1 MQNKNPKEHCNAN
14 PKLNARAENPEFN
27 PLRPCLLREERERER
42 ERARNVFI
50 SLAAAAIWCFFG
62 LFSLCDVHIHWVCM
76 RGVSCS
82 FFAAAELLQQEFSLF
97 FSHHQ
102 FLLFP
107 ALRKEEILACVGSSD
122 SNFAV
127 SKVSLGFRV
136 AEIAGRAS
144 SQSGRWKGIRAGGG
158 QSFVRCEG
166 KEERRRRRRRCLCAK
181 L

>member
-14 PKLNARAENPEFN
+14 PKLNARAANPKLN
-27 PLRPCLLREERERER
+27 PLRPCLLREGERESSQRLHLSR
-42 ERARNVFI
+42 CSSNLV
-50 SLAAAAIWCFFG
+50 FFG
-62 LFSLCDVHIHWVCM
+62 LFSLCDVHIHWVCV

-82 FFAAAELLQQEFSLF
+82 FFAAVELLQQEFALF

-127 SKVSLGFRV
+127 SKISLGFRV
-136 AEIAGRAS
+136 AEIAGRSS
-144 SQSGRWKGIRAGGG
+144 SQSGRWKGIRASGG

>member
-1 MQNKNPKEHCNAN
+1 MLERQT
-14 PKLNARAENPEFN
+14 LNSIHSD
-27 PLRPCLLREERERER
+27 LVCCGKR

-50 SLAAAAIWCFFG
+50 YLAAAAIWRFLG
-62 LFSLCDVHIHWVCM
+62 LFSLCDVHIHWVCV

-82 FFAAAELLQQEFSLF
+82 FFAAAELLQQEFALF

-102 FLLFP
+102 FFLFS

-127 SKVSLGFRV
+127 SKVSLGFHV
-136 AEIAGRAS
+136 AEIAGRSS

-166 KEERRRRRRRCLCAK
+166 KEERRRRRRRRCLCAK

>member
-1 MQNKNPKEHCNAN
+1 MQNKNPMEHCNAN
-14 PKLNARAENPEFN
+14 PKLNARAANPKLN
-27 PLRPCLLREERERER
+27 PFRPCLLREERERERER

-62 LFSLCDVHIHWVCM
+62 LFSLCDVHIHWVCV

-82 FFAAAELLQQEFSLF
+82 FFAAAELLEQEFALF

-122 SNFAV
+122 SSFAV

-136 AEIAGRAS
+136 AEIAGGAS
-144 SQSGRWKGIRAGGG
+144 SQSGRW
-158 QSFVRCEG
+158 
-166 KEERRRRRRRCLCAK
+166 
-181 L
+181 